1 MISVVFVLHE
11 PITVQGRQGPLKG
24 KDDRTLVPFYIVLF
38 IYAWIFLLLLYSLT
52 HPLGW

>member
-1 MISVVFVLHE
+1 MISIVCVLHE
-11 PITVQGRQGPLKG
+11 PITVQGRQGPLIG
-24 KDDRTLVPFYIVLF
+24 KDDRTLVTFYIVLF